1 MLGTA
6 SSLSTRIVSTRL
18 ICLGAVLLAVL
29 SVLALSPAA
38 RADSTVQA
46 PEGLSSEQ
54 SSEPTSGGE
63 VGGAESQPSGGTE
76 SVTLET
82 TGTEGSAIEA
92 LGEESSGVEAGPAPA
107 ESVPPVSESPPE
119 PTPAPEPEPGPPVLV
134 EMTPEPAPVAQE
146 VLKEAAS
153 EATSHS
159 SSEETEK
166 PKEKTA
172 EAVMAMSGS
181 PSEPT
186 GTTTGLI
193 AGGESEGSP
202 PSGPVPPTGSEIVQ
216 LGEGQAALS
225 GSTEEAL
232 TSSRAASERQAV
244 AKRCELS
251 ALGGPE
257 AGGCDGGWL
266 GAANGLSQA
275 PVALVSDATALTPAA
290 VGSSGDDG
298 PGGVAGGGH
307 PLVPSPGPAPG
318 GASGGVAAGGSGSVG
333 LSGFLTLAGL
343 LLLAAPRALRRLRL
357 SCRPWLTAFF
367 VLIPERPG

>member
-6 SSLSTRIVSTRL
+6 SSLSTRIVSKRL
-18 ICLGAVLLAVL
+18 ICLGTVLLAVL
-29 SVLALSPAA
+29 GVLALSPAA
-38 RADSTVQA
+38 RADSTLEA
-46 PEGLSSEQ
+46 PTEGLASERSPEGSSG
-54 SSEPTSGGE
+54 SEAPA
-63 VGGAESQPSGGTE
+63 AEPQPSTE
-76 SVTLET
+76 SATLET
-82 TGTEGSAIEA
+82 TGAEGSTIEA
-92 LGEESSGVEAGPAPA
+92 LGEESSGGEVGPAPEPEPQPPVA
-107 ESVPPVSESPPE
+107 ESTPE
-119 PTPAPEPEPGPPVLV
+119 PTPAPEPEPGPPLLV
-134 EMTPEPAPVAQE
+134 EVTPEPAPVAPEAPKE
-146 VLKEAAS
+146 VPS
-153 EATSHS
+153 EATSHP

-172 EAVMAMSGS
+172 EAVVALSGS
-181 PSEPT
+181 PSAPT

-193 AGGESEGSP
+193 AGESEGSP

-216 LGEGQAALS
+216 LGEGQEALG

-244 AKRCELS
+244 ARRCELS

-257 AGGCDGGWL
+257 AGGCAGGWL
-266 GAANGLSQA
+266 RAANGLTRA
-275 PVALVSDATALTPAA
+275 PVALVSDAAVLTPAA

-298 PGGVAGGGH
+298 PGGVTGGGR
-307 PLVPSPGPAPG
+307 PLAPSPGPAPG
-318 GASGGVAAGGSGSVG
+318 GASGGVAAGGTGSVG

-357 SCRPWLTAFF
+357 SGRPWLTAFF